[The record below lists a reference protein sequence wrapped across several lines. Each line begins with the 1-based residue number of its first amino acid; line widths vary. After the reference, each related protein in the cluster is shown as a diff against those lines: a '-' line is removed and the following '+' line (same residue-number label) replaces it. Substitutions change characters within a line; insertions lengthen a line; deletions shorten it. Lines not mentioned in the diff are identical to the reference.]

1 MNANKDEAQR
11 CIHIARK
18 RLATGDRDA
27 ARRFLLKAMRLD
39 PSISIEGL
47 DFLVRSRSRSSRTRE
62 SSQENERSD
71 SKPENTENEHPEKKF
86 SKTQVDSLRKVLA
99 CKDYY
104 EILGVSRTASDEE
117 IKKAFKL
124 HALKYHPDKNRAPGS
139 AEAFKKI
146 KKACEVLT
154 DPEKRRR
161 YDQFGVEEEQVRSP
175 QVHRHGDTF
184 FQYDADVFTMFFNGG
199 FPFSQVYR
207 DHRHRPHRSRES
219 ERESNYFVYI
229 QLIPLIIL
237 FGLSFFSYLFVKDP
251 YFSLTKSDKYYM
263 ERHTGIHKVPY
274 FVKKTFEQDFSGNI
288 VHLENQ
294 VEEEYISNL
303 RFRCFREKDYK
314 ENLLFRARYYG
325 DDASYGRAMQL
336 QMPNCDRLS
345 EILAT

>member
-1 MNANKDEAQR
+1 MNANKDEAQK
-11 CIHIARK
+11 CVFIARK
-18 RLATGDRDA
+18 RLVTGDRDGA
-27 ARRFLLKAMRLD
+27 KKFLLKAIKLD
-39 PSISIEGL
+39 PSTNIEGL
-47 DFLVRSRSRSSRTRE
+47 EFLVRPRSRSSSTKKG
-62 SSQENERSD
+62 SQENEGPD
-71 SKPENTENEHPEKKF
+71 SGAESNRNKQPDKEFT
-86 SKTQVDSLRKVLA
+86 KTQIDSLRKVLS

-124 HALKYHPDKNRAPGS
+124 HALKFHPDKNRAPGA

-146 KKACEVLT
+146 KKAYEVLT
-154 DPEKRRR
+154 DPEKRQR
-161 YDQFGVEEEQVRSP
+161 YDQYGAEEEQIRAP

-219 ERESNYFVYI
+219 ERESNYFVYV

-237 FGLSFFSYLFVKDP
+237 FGLSFFSNLFVKDP
-251 YFSLTKSDKYYM
+251 YFSLTKSNKYYM
-263 ERHTGIHKVPY
+263 ERHTGTHKVPY

-288 VHLENQ
+288 IHLESQ

-325 DDASYGRAMQL
+325 DDASYDRAMQL
-336 QMPNCDRLS
+336 HMPNCDRLS